1 MTITGYKYATEA
13 EAQAAVQSCNTHYGI
28 PKLPD
33 SVTQTWCN
41 YNTAELDSPV
51 FYYIT
56 HDASLNIVLGEP
68 TDFEVTVPDLEA

>member
-1 MTITGYKYATEA
+1 MTITGYKYTTEA

-28 PKLPD
+28 PKSPD

-56 HDASLNIVLGEP
+56 HDSSLNVVLGEP
-68 TDFEVTVPDLEA
+68 TEFEVTVPDMEA